1 MKRKIELGLSLEEQ
15 LRDDPRYAELTDAK
29 LKDEVS
35 SFEKKYLTPLDCV
48 DRYLRQF
55 GREGQYLTVSAGI
68 SDKEGRWQSF
78 VDYSNTLSRYFQS
91 EKKRLEYDIE
101 EEDIGEIEEAAF
113 DIIRLRSLPD
123 LPKAHMIMRNLPKY
137 CRTRDGKR
145 EIKKIARKVEP
156 LLLPTECV
164 DESKQPLTREEV
176 DAKWA
181 TKNLQDIVYH
191 LKKAVRSHEAQAEKE
206 TPLTLL
212 EAAHKKLTHKDMDL
226 STMAVSDFEKA
237 RTLVVCPKNDFTF
250 ADLIEDGVNG
260 SAPHE
265 RLRVCI
271 VMGHVVF
278 DGYHQFLHA
287 AKDAAAKA
295 LLRQLAEPALDEV
308 EPRGAGRREVQFKA
322 RVGGQ
327 PLANRF
333 VLVGRVVV
341 QDDVQGEVARE
352 RTVEVPQELQEF
364 LVPMTA
370 VALAEDLAG
379 QHVQRGEQRRRAMP
393 LVVVGHGTA
402 PAWLHRQARLRAVQ
416 GLNLALLVHT
426 KHHGFVRRVQVQ
438 PDDVGQLLDERR
450 VFRQLE
456 RRDAVRLQAVRV
468 PDALDGRAAHPGR
481 LGHRAATPVGG
492 ARRRLVQRGMH
503 DGLHLVGGDL
513 RFPAAARTHLTH
525 RIQSIGEKPRSPVQ
539 HRRPTDAERGR
550 NATIRHAVTGHQQ
563 GLGAG
568 HHAVRRGSTERPL
581 RQRIPMVVTEQQ
593 RGSGIVHTRRYTTRR
608 TNRQGI
614 LVTDH

>member
-1 MKRKIELGLSLEEQ
+1 MARLTKPLTRAIIEDFAADIRAQRVDTAKPSKTVINFRSDYIDRYERTVWQVPIGLLRFRKDNGRIASDVLDYQGNIGVLDETDDKTQRILREFLRHKDPEKTVSLRKSIMHGGQREPAIITCDGFLINGNRRKMVIDQLKSDFPEDDRYVFMKVVILPGQDEPGGPPSLVEIEKLENRYQLQSDGKSEYYGFDRALSMKRKIELGLSLEEQ

-237 RTLVVCPKNDFTF
+237 RTLATR
-250 ADLIEDGVNG
+250 I
-260 SAPHE
+260 
-265 RLRVCI
+265 
-271 VMGHVVF
+271 
-278 DGYHQFLHA
+278 
-287 AKDAAAKA
+287 
-295 LLRQLAEPALDEV
+295 
-308 EPRGAGRREVQFKA
+308 
-322 RVGGQ
+322 
-327 PLANRF
+327 
-333 VLVGRVVV
+333 
-341 QDDVQGEVARE
+341 
-352 RTVEVPQELQEF
+352 
-364 LVPMTA
+364 
-370 VALAEDLAG
+370 
-379 QHVQRGEQRRRAMP
+379 
-393 LVVVGHGTA
+393 
-402 PAWLHRQARLRAVQ
+402 QARANELESKIYQLKKNFKKLTNQ
-416 GLNLALLVHT
+416 GT
-426 KHHGFVRRVQVQ
+426 
-438 PDDVGQLLDERR
+438 
-450 VFRQLE
+450 
-456 RRDAVRLQAVRV
+456 
-468 PDALDGRAAHPGR
+468 
-481 LGHRAATPVGG
+481 
-492 ARRRLVQRGMH
+492 
-503 DGLHLVGGDL
+503 
-513 RFPAAARTHLTH
+513 
-525 RIQSIGEKPRSPVQ
+525 
-539 HRRPTDAERGR
+539 
-550 NATIRHAVTGHQQ
+550 
-563 GLGAG
+563 
-568 HHAVRRGSTERPL
+568 
-581 RQRIPMVVTEQQ
+581 
-593 RGSGIVHTRRYTTRR
+593 
-608 TNRQGI
+608 
-614 LVTDH
+614 

>member
-1 MKRKIELGLSLEEQ
+1 MPKPSPSGQCPDFKLDSGSIRRSENV
-15 LRDDPRYAELTDAK
+15 PRHPISILMHTDIQ
-29 LKDEVS
+29 
-35 SFEKKYLTPLDCV
+35 P
-48 DRYLRQF
+48 RQF
-55 GREGQYLTVSAGI
+55 DWTVHHFKMEDLKNGFGSARICNHRAFMAGKGK
-68 SDKEGRWQSF
+68 DTNPFR
-78 VDYSNTLSRYFQS
+78 VLVTSN
-91 EKKRLEYDIE
+91 E
-101 EEDIGEIEEAAF
+101 
-113 DIIRLRSLPD
+113 
-123 LPKAHMIMRNLPKY
+123 
-137 CRTRDGKR
+137 
-145 EIKKIARKVEP
+145 
-156 LLLPTECV
+156 
-164 DESKQPLTREEV
+164 
-176 DAKWA
+176 
-181 TKNLQDIVYH
+181 
-191 LKKAVRSHEAQAEKE
+191 
-206 TPLTLL
+206 
-212 EAAHKKLTHKDMDL
+212 
-226 STMAVSDFEKA
+226 
-237 RTLVVCPKNDFTF
+237 LVVCPKNDFTF